1 MKTTNSYLSGMKD
14 HHDVLSACMES
25 ADLQKAW
32 SQWVEKAVVLYQSS
46 GKIFFCGNGGSA
58 ADAQHLSAELSGRFE
73 RNRAPLFAEALHVN
87 SSYLT
92 AVANDYGFEAIYER
106 AVEAFMQP
114 GDLLVA
120 MSTSGRSPNIL
131 RAAEKARDLGISV
144 VALTQQ
150 APNPLGK
157 LADISL
163 SVPAANTAR
172 IQEMHMLLG
181 HLFCQSVERQL
192 FPHAKA

>member
-1 MKTTNSYLSGMKD
+1 MNTPDSFLSGMQE
-14 HHDVLSACMES
+14 HQNVLSACMES
-25 ADLQKAW
+25 TDLQNSW
-32 SQWVEKAVVLYQSS
+32 LQWVEKAIELYQSS

-73 RNRAPLFAEALHVN
+73 RNRAPLYAEALHVN
-87 SSYLT
+87 TSYLT
-92 AVANDYGFEAIYER
+92 AVANDYGYDTIYER

-131 RAAEKARDLGISV
+131 RAAEKARDLNITIVAMTGQTASPLSEIS
-144 VALTQQ
+144 
-150 APNPLGK
+150 
-157 LADISL
+157 DITL
-163 SVPAANTAR
+163 SVPATNTAR

-181 HLFCQSVERQL
+181 HLFCKSVERQL
-192 FPHAKA
+192 FPHASS

>member
-1 MKTTNSYLSGMKD
+1 MNTPDSFSSGMQE
-14 HHDVLSACMES
+14 HQGVLSACMES
-25 ADLQKAW
+25 SELQNSW
-32 SQWVEKAVVLYQSS
+32 SQWVEKAIQLYQAS
-46 GKIFFCGNGGSA
+46 GKMFFCGNGGSA

-73 RNRAPLFAEALHVN
+73 RNRAPLYAEALHVN

-92 AVANDYGFEAIYER
+92 AVANDYGYDTIYER

-131 RAAEKARDLGISV
+131 RAAEKARDLDITIVS
-144 VALTQQ
+144 LTGQT
-150 APNPLGK
+150 ASPLSE
-157 LADISL
+157 LSDITL
-163 SVPAANTAR
+163 SVPATNTAR

-181 HLFCQSVERQL
+181 HLFCQTVERQL
-192 FPHAKA
+192 FPDAKS